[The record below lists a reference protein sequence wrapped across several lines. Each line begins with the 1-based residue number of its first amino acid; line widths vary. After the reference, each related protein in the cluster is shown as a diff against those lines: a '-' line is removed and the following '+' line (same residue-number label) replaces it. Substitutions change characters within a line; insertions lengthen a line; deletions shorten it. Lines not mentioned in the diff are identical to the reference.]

1 MASERVQFATR
12 IHDLA
17 HFVLRTAIFFRLAA
31 ILSLDWD
38 AVGLIA
44 LMSCGAIGEPR
55 PVQASQPLAA
65 WKLPLLP

>member
-12 IHDLA
+12 IADLA
-17 HFVLRTAIFFRLAA
+17 HFVLRTAIFFRL
-31 ILSLDWD
+31 